1 MRGQETSGLAWVFK
15 LQTLFEI
22 NQTKKNNNPK
32 KLNCWGRKKA
42 GGRKLYSPVMA
53 KSYVTNY
60 QHFLYSTH
68 RETIK
73 ILLSQITKKVDTNN
87 VCSGQISTHVA
98 CFSLR
103 VLKQTRISILW
114 PWTIYRVGALQTR
127 CKLLWKVR
135 AIKSNKNCTVN
146 RLKIRF

>member
-1 MRGQETSGLAWVFK
+1 MGSLRFLAGIHRCNMGGGGWRGDDTNGGRLVNLLMRGQETSGLAWVFK

-22 NQTKKNNNPK
+22 NQTKKINNPK
-32 KLNCWGRKKA
+32 KAKLMWQEKA
-42 GGRKLYSPVMA
+42 GGWKLYSPVMA

-103 VLKQTRISILW
+103 VLKQTDDIFL
-114 PWTIYRVGALQTR
+114 
-127 CKLLWKVR
+127 
-135 AIKSNKNCTVN
+135 
-146 RLKIRF
+146 